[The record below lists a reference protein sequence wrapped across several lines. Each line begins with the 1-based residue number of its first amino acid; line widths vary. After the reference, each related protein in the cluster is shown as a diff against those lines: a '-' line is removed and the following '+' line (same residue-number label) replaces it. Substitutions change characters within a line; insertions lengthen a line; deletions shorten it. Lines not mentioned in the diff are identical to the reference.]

1 VSNDQSG
8 GNASTNQSG
17 ADGAFAEVDN
27 SPVLQGHSALND
39 PNLSG
44 STTADWTG
52 TAGPDP
58 GGMAGEPGETGADT
72 DGSRSPS

>member
-1 VSNDQSG
+1 MSNDQSG
-8 GNASTNQSG
+8 GNANTSQMS
-17 ADGAFAEVDN
+17 DDDLLKEVDQ

-58 GGMAGEPGETGADT
+58 GGMAGDPGDAGSST
-72 DGSRSPS
+72 DSSDSGS